1 MTNGFRNIYLNN
13 NSEIHPGIDGILKI
27 EGELYVKSDIVAH
40 YSDERLKNKLED
52 ICDVLNKIKDLNVIK
67 YNNSSLADS
76 YGFEN
81 KKQIGLIAQ
90 EIIKIYPEIVTLAP
104 FDTIKKDGD
113 IESKSGENYLT
124 LKYERLVPILLQAIK
139 ELIDKNNI
147 LEEKYKK
154 LSNDIENIK
163 KFLNLFD

>member
-1 MTNGFRNIYLNN
+1 M
-13 NSEIHPGIDGILKI
+13 
-27 EGELYVKSDIVAH
+27 
-40 YSDERLKNKLED
+40 
-52 ICDVLNKIKDLNVIK
+52 LNKIKDLNVIK

-81 KKQIGLIAQ
+81 KKHIGLIAQ

-104 FDTIKKDGD
+104 FDTIKNDGN

-139 ELIDKNNI
+139 ELIDKNNM

-163 KFLNLFD
+163 KILNLFD